1 MSTTGDSQSSMD
13 PAAQAT
19 FDYAQR
25 VNQQTGGGGG
35 LFGGLFSLIEGLEG
49 ASQTGQFQIDGN
61 TAKVINDKLAEIK
74 SVAQQA
80 RAKLRSIGQMQIGGG
95 YAQQIAQRNMLIQ
108 TGGPDSA
115 DGQMMAFVNNLD
127 TLIAAINSS
136 VAGYQSSDQDAHG
149 GVKRA
154 GNY

>member
-1 MSTTGDSQSSMD
+1 MD

-19 FDYAQR
+19 YDYAQR

-35 LFGGLFSLIEGLEG
+35 LFGGLFSMVEGLSG
-49 ASQTGQFQIDGN
+49 AAQTGQFAVDEN
-61 TAKVINDKLAEIK
+61 TAKVINDKLTEIK
-74 SVAQQA
+74 GIAMQA
-80 RAKLRSIGQMQIGGG
+80 RTKLMGVDKMPIGGG

-108 TGGPDSA
+108 AGGPESA
-115 DGQMMAFVNNLD
+115 GGQMSAFADNLD
-127 TLIAAINSS
+127 KLIAVINSS
-136 VAGYQSSDQDAHG
+136 VTGYQSSDQDAHG

>member
-1 MSTTGDSQSSMD
+1 MD

-19 FDYAQR
+19 YDYAQR

-35 LFGGLFSLIEGLEG
+35 LFGGLFSMVEGLSG
-49 ASQTGQFQIDGN
+49 AAQTGQFAVDEN

-74 SVAQQA
+74 GIAASA
-80 RAKLRSIGQMQIGGG
+80 RMKLLNLDQMPIGQG
-95 YAQQIAQRNMLIQ
+95 YAQQISQRNVLIQ

-115 DGQMMAFVNNLD
+115 NGQLMAFAENLD
-127 TLIAAINSS
+127 KLIAVINSS
-136 VAGYQSSDQDAHG
+136 VSGYQSSDQDAHG